1 MFLFLHIPPWV
12 CVFSMNHL
20 QCSGHPWVVL
30 GVWGFSK
37 LSGDETSREEARRA
51 ELAGCS
57 PPARLLGSVRTVSY
71 RFRRMGSNPWWGLWV
86 PGHDPLPAAVSLFPL
101 MSWGQWSFWDPRPS
115 RQRLQDIPW
124 RLSGELPPRPRSET
138 LLRPTA
144 QGVLLSTSPRELP
157 ADGGETPSLRLRGLQ
172 VFSLWVVLLT
182 QDKYRSLLCPLSHK
196 TQDDTDKPQLT
207 LGSW

>member
-12 CVFSMNHL
+12 CVLSVNHL

-57 PPARLLGSVRTVSY
+57 PPARLLGSVGTVSY

-101 MSWGQWSFWDPRPS
+101 MSWGQWSFWDPHPS

-124 RLSGELPPRPRSET
+124 RLSGEMPPPAPGQRPCS
-138 LLRPTA
+138 A
-144 QGVLLSTSPRELP
+144 
-157 ADGGETPSLRLRGLQ
+157 
-172 VFSLWVVLLT
+172 
-182 QDKYRSLLCPLSHK
+182 
-196 TQDDTDKPQLT
+196 PQLRASCSQHHPESSLQT
-207 LGSW
+207 GERHPPSGSGVYRCFPSG